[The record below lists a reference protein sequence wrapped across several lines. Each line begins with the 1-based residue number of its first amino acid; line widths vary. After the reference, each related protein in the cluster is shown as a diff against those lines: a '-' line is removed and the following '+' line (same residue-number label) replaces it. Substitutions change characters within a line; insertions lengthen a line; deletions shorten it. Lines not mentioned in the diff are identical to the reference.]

1 MPLVTVA
8 SGAKVWVE
16 EKGEGKPILFVHGWP
31 LSGIPW
37 QSQLDGLSAEHH
49 VLTIDLPGFGRSP
62 PLEETVT
69 IKGLAT
75 AVRDMLDARDLT
87 DVFMIGWSMGGGV
100 IFSYFEHFG
109 SHRLRAAGVVDD
121 VAMLLPGDDWLH
133 GVDTPWSMADLDDW
147 RARVHTDLE
156 GVAGDVATTEFRYP
170 DKHADTIAMLVAE
183 SAKADPRTAIESA
196 EDVFPAD
203 YRPTL
208 GKIDVPTLLLY
219 GEISN
224 MTMPK
229 TGPYMRDAIPEA
241 ELVLFKDSGHN
252 PHLEE
257 PERFNQVVSDFANSV

>member
-1 MPLVTVA
+1 
-8 SGAKVWVE
+8 
-16 EKGEGKPILFVHGWP
+16 
-31 LSGIPW
+31 
-37 QSQLDGLSAEHH
+37 
-49 VLTIDLPGFGRSP
+49 
-62 PLEETVT
+62 
-69 IKGLAT
+69 
-75 AVRDMLDARDLT
+75 
-87 DVFMIGWSMGGGV
+87 
-100 IFSYFEHFG
+100 
-109 SHRLRAAGVVDD
+109 
-121 VAMLLPGDDWLH
+121 
-133 GVDTPWSMADLDDW
+133 
-147 RARVHTDLE
+147 
-156 GVAGDVATTEFRYP
+156 
-170 DKHADTIAMLVAE
+170 MLVAE

-257 PERFNQVVSDFANSV
+257 PERFNQVVSYFANSV